1 MDSDCS
7 WSDPL
12 KDKWFYPITRRI
24 EELENTSDVF
34 ARFGSITLPESP
46 DWVVRCIW
54 GQLGPYRE
62 ASAIERYD
70 RIRARNVGA
79 MLGAKACIGDRLAR
93 GNLWFAQL
101 SSKRQTQFENLFGEE
116 AITDARQTWTRFA
129 VEIQPELKRIRRFA
143 SELVMKQE
151 TFEQIQFHQGVAKGL
166 TILDELGKLARR
178 QNKRGL
184 EYHRRSLI
192 CAFAVEHWEV
202 IEAAKKD
209 IAWADLVQGFDREFG
224 ELVEVDEET
233 FKKMLQRSGL
243 KVGRVGRPRDSG

>member
-1 MDSDCS
+1 MNGDCS

-12 KDKWFYPITRRI
+12 KNRWFYPITRRI
-24 EELENTSDVF
+24 EELENTTDVF
-34 ARFGSITLPESP
+34 SRFGSITLPESP

-54 GQLGPYRE
+54 GQVGPYRE
-62 ASAIERYD
+62 MAVIERYD

-79 MLGAKACIGDRLAR
+79 MLGAKAALGDRLAR

-101 SSKRQTQFENLFGEE
+101 SSKRQAEFEKLFGGE
-116 AITDARQTWTRFA
+116 AVSDAKRTWTRFA
-129 VEIQPELKRIRRFA
+129 VEIQPELKRLRRSA
-143 SELVMKQE
+143 AELVMKQE
-151 TFEQIQFHQGVAKGL
+151 TFEQMQFHQGVAKGL
-166 TILDELGKLARR
+166 TILDELRKLARR

-184 EYHRRSLI
+184 EYQRRSLI

-209 IAWADLVQGFDREFG
+209 IAWSDVVEGFVREFG
-224 ELVEVDEET
+224 EVDEET

-243 KVGRVGRPRDSG
+243 RVGRVGRPRDSG